1 MEKNMN
7 DDIIIK
13 MISRMITED
22 KGEIPLSKSI
32 DQYNIVESS
41 ENKIIIRIVGRGGEP
56 YKDLT
61 ADYCR
66 YVTSPKSGV
75 RYLVAGNSISRD
87 AIARMDSQ
95 SLAWLAMPVPY
106 QKKNWLHSLRDF
118 YKLRASE
125 YVGRRPTVVPKFNKI
140 MTIKAENVI
149 SITKPNQA
157 TA

>member
-22 KGEIPLSKSI
+22 KGEMPLSKSI

-41 ENKIIIRIVGRGGEP
+41 ENKIVIRIVGRDGEP
-56 YKDLT
+56 YKDLV

-66 YVTSPKSGV
+66 YATSPKSGV
-75 RYLVAGNSISRD
+75 RYLIAGNSLTRDEIIRMGSHAINWLSRP
-87 AIARMDSQ
+87 I
-95 SLAWLAMPVPY
+95 PY
-106 QKKNWLHSLRDF
+106 QKTKWLHSLRDF
-118 YKLRASE
+118 YKIRASE

-157 TA
+157 TP